1 MENSRDF
8 GNTIAVLVGP
18 TATGKSRLALE
29 IAKLL
34 PIEIVNGDSRLLYRH
49 MNIGTAKPSASEMDN
64 TPHHLINILDPNEPY
79 SLALYIND
87 ARRSIEQIH
96 KAGRLPL
103 LVGGTGQYIW
113 GLIDG
118 FQTPQVAPSPEIR
131 DKLEAEAGIYGK
143 EYVWQK
149 LNAVDTD
156 SASHIDFRNLRR
168 VIRALE
174 VYLETGVPFSKAKKK
189 DQSPPYRS
197 LIIGLKMEN
206 SVLYEKIEKR
216 SDMMMELGWIE
227 EVSCLLKNGYGI
239 DSPAMSSIGYREIAS
254 HLSGFIS
261 REDVIKLVKTATRK
275 FARRQYSWFRQND
288 TRINWIDAN
297 RDIKDVVI
305 DAYSLIQK
313 SIGINYTHTA
323 YAE

>member
-1 MENSRDF
+1 M
-8 GNTIAVLVGP
+8 VLVGP

-49 MNIGTAKPSASEMDN
+49 MNIGTAKPTAREMDD
-64 TPHHLINILDPNEPY
+64 TPHHLINTLDPDQQY

-87 ARRSIEQIH
+87 ARHSIQQIH
-96 KAGRLPL
+96 KRGHLPF
-103 LVGGTGQYIW
+103 LVGGTGQYVW
-113 GLIDG
+113 GLIEG
-118 FQTPQVAPSPEIR
+118 FQTPQVPPNSEIR
-131 DKLEAEAGIYGK
+131 HKLETEARMYGK
-143 EYVWQK
+143 QSVWQK

-174 VYLETGVPFSKAKKK
+174 VYLETGIPFSKAKNK

-206 SVLYEKIEKR
+206 AVLYEQIDKR
-216 SDMMMELGWIE
+216 SEMMMDLGWVE
-227 EVSCLLKNGYGI
+227 EVSCLLQNGYSI

-254 HLSGFIS
+254 HLSGLIS
-261 REDVIKLVKTATRK
+261 KEDALKLVKTTTRR
-275 FARRQYSWFRQND
+275 FARRQYSWFRRND
-288 TRINWIDAN
+288 PRIQWIDAN
-297 RDIKDVVI
+297 RDIKDIVAE
-305 DAYSLIQK
+305 AYSLIQC
-313 SIGINYTHTA
+313 STDISYSSTA
-323 YAE
+323 YGK